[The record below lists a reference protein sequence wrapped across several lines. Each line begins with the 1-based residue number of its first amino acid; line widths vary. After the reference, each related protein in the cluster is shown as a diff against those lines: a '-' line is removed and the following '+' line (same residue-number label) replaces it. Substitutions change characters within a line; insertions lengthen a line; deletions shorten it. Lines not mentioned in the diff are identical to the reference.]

1 MRTCASVVCAYTVM
15 YPYTTGMR
23 REGEHMISIINDGGD
38 MQGVCVYRIQVD
50 RHHICSFEHNRLDG
64 LADCLQKA
72 ADAVELSEWADF
84 VLLEEPKGG

>member
-1 MRTCASVVCAYTVM
+1 M
-15 YPYTTGMR
+15 YE
-23 REGEHMISIINDGGD
+23 EGEHMISIINDGGD
-38 MQGVCVYRIQVD
+38 RQGICVYRIQVD
-50 RHHICSFEHNRLDG
+50 KHHICKFEHNRMDG